1 MGSEGR
7 WPLSRLASHLGL
19 FAVGILL
26 AVVANV
32 AWHFV
37 TEGSVDAVDRAKLAT
52 MAVVSSASGLL
63 VRWMRADHPNR
74 V

>member
-7 WPLSRLASHLGL
+7 SPLSRFASGLGL
-19 FAVGILL
+19 FAGGILL
-26 AVVANV
+26 FVAANV
-32 AWHFV
+32 AWHLV
-37 TEGSVDAVDRAKLAT
+37 TEGSVDAIDRAKLAT
-52 MAVVSSASGLL
+52 FAVVSAASGLL